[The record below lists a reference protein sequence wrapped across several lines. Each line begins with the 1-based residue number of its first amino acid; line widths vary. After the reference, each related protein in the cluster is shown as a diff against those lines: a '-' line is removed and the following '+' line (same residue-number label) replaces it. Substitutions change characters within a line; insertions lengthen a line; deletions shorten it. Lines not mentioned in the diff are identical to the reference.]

1 MTPKLFQITG
11 RLAQAIP
18 SVLVV
23 IILSF
28 ILTRMLPGD
37 PAVYFAG
44 DMADK
49 ESIEQMRRS
58 LGLDRSWLE
67 QFYIYIINLIEN
79 IGFSIY
85 DLLVTF

>member
-44 DMADK
+44 DMADN

-58 LGLDRSWLE
+58 LGLDQAPNVRDRRSFPKL
-67 QFYIYIINLIEN
+67 NVSGL
-79 IGFSIY
+79 
-85 DLLVTF
+85 TP

>member
-18 SVLVV
+18 SVLGV

-37 PAVYFAG
+37 PAVDFAG
-44 DMADK
+44 DMRDI

-67 QFYIYIINLIEN
+67 PF
-79 IGFSIY
+79 
-85 DLLVTF
+85 